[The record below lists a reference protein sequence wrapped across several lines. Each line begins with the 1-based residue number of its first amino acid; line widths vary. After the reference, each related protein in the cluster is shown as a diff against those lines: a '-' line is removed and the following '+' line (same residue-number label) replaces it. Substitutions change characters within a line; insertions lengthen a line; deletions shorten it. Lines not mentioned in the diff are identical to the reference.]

1 MCAAHPG
8 APLLRGSSS
17 DEVLRDPPSRADR
30 FKLLGGGS
38 SYARGSVDLDSEDLE
53 ELEDL
58 SDEEEFDDS
67 DEAEAE
73 AEAERDLDDMMS
85 EMESAL
91 SRNSTDGG
99 AMVLS
104 PPSSFTRQRREEV
117 TEKVARLQ
125 KECEEVLGYDR
136 FAQLYQYMRDAPSQ
150 EDGYVTEDRLM
161 AILNHDASL
170 FPHVRRVNQLIYL
183 EEQAFSQ

>member
-104 PPSSFTRQRREEV
+104 PREFFFSFLPSSQLFFPPSSVYPLYSFT
-117 TEKVARLQ
+117 
-125 KECEEVLGYDR
+125 
-136 FAQLYQYMRDAPSQ
+136 PSVSAFLSFCPCFLS
-150 EDGYVTEDRLM
+150 GAL
-161 AILNHDASL
+161 SL
-170 FPHVRRVNQLIYL
+170 SF
-183 EEQAFSQ
+183 FSSSFVFLPVSVCPVHCLS